1 MSIREEEREARRLAY
16 YVERKSQRQIGRRGR
31 SRETVKQIIEGREGE
46 RKEALVYEPYRERGE
61 GLLQESECLPPKQH
75 YTEATIYE
83 IIRGEGYEGC
93 ESRIRP

>member
-1 MSIREEEREARRLAY
+1 MGGSSEQA
-16 YVERKSQRQIGRRGR
+16 
-31 SRETVKQIIEGREGE
+31 E